1 MSALGVASV
10 ASSTKG
16 PDGWVFVESDFSD
29 TMTMTAVVN
38 VDGEAM
44 TGCPTCLLGAFVD
57 GHVRGRGRRLA
68 LAQPG
73 PLIIPPGSEHAHMG
87 WRQARGVAEV
97 TTPPFGPYKGKSMFQ
112 MTIYA
117 NSGGAVVT
125 FKYYDGKDVT
135 SLDSTKTFTVN
146 ANLGN
151 VLAPITLDGTAPPA
165 APPVPTP
172 QEPVPVQP
180 PVPAAWQVV
189 PSDFEASETMVV
201 VGLGRIV
208 ALYCRS
214 SALYHIR

>member
-1 MSALGVASV
+1 
-10 ASSTKG
+10 
-16 PDGWVFVESDFSD
+16 
-29 TMTMTAVVN
+29 
-38 VDGEAM
+38 
-44 TGCPTCLLGAFVD
+44 
-57 GHVRGRGRRLA
+57 
-68 LAQPG
+68 
-73 PLIIPPGSEHAHMG
+73 MG

-125 FKYYDGKDVT
+125 FKYYDGEDVT

-146 ANLGN
+146 ANLGS

-165 APPVPTP
+165 GPPVPTP

-180 PVPAAWQVV
+180 PVPAAWEVV
-189 PSDFEASETMVV
+189 PSDFEASETMVA
-201 VGLGRIV
+201 VGLGHIV

-214 SALYHIR
+214 SASYHIR